1 MCMLVNMLHDRLC
14 ETEVRSRGDG
24 GLVPDLSRKAGG
36 GKTQTLRF
44 VIYEGGGKRYP
55 KLVLRNF

>member
-1 MCMLVNMLHDRLC
+1 MLHDRLC

-36 GKTQTLRF
+36 GVKL
-44 VIYEGGGKRYP
+44 KRYILLYMREGV
-55 KLVLRNF
+55 KDTRN

>member
-1 MCMLVNMLHDRLC
+1 MLHDRLC

-36 GKTQTLRF
+36 GKTQTLHF